1 MKFAETELRQI
12 AEDTWRIVLGE
23 EVEARTETIASMNFD
38 DCIAATAQI
47 DGDWQ
52 LAVVI
57 YGSAAMARRAAMV
70 MFSLDGEPPKVEDI
84 QDAMCELVNIVA
96 GNIKGVLSG
105 SSHLL
110 LPSLIRGN
118 DFRLMFPRHVL
129 LSEIAF
135 GYAGEPVIVMLL
147 GEDKLSDRLEQR
159 NFASR
164 EGAS

>member
-12 AEDTWRIVLGE
+12 AEDTWKIVLDAE
-23 EVEARTETIASMNFD
+23 LEPSAKSFAPADID

-47 DGDWQ
+47 AGDWQ

-57 YGSAAMARRAAMV
+57 YGSAAMARQAATV
-70 MFSLDGEPPKVEDI
+70 MFGTAQEDDAPEDM

-105 SSHLL
+105 SSHLS

-118 DFRLMFPRHVL
+118 DFKLTFPRHIL
-129 LSEIAF
+129 LSEAAF
-135 GYAGEPVIVMLL
+135 KYLGEPVVVSLL
-147 GEDKLSDRLEQR
+147 GEDKLAARLER
-159 NFASR
+159 GN
-164 EGAS
+164 GAAAHNP